1 MKWWP
6 GTLGKIAT
14 HATVYAQ
21 LIIDNKSYGLHVFL
35 VQIRDQNGRPLPG
48 IECGDLGTKMGDH
61 GNDTGYMRMK
71 NVRIPREHMLAKGAI
86 VTPEGKYYKTK
97 AKMENPVM
105 HYATMMGARAGMMAA
120 AGGILAAGATIAARY
135 SAVRLQGF
143 QDTSTSDFQAP
154 ELKVLDY
161 QVQRY
166 RVLKQVA
173 MSYAMLLT
181 GNWLTDK
188 VQVLTQGLD
197 AKDVIESLPEIHS
210 SAAGLKAL
218 STVLTLAGLE
228 DLRKCCG
235 GNG

>member
-1 MKWWP
+1 
-6 GTLGKIAT
+6 
-14 HATVYAQ
+14 
-21 LIIDNKSYGLHVFL
+21 
-35 VQIRDQNGRPLPG
+35 
-48 IECGDLGTKMGDH
+48 
-61 GNDTGYMRMK
+61 
-71 NVRIPREHMLAKGAI
+71 
-86 VTPEGKYYKTK
+86 
-97 AKMENPVM
+97 
-105 HYATMMGARAGMMAA
+105 MMGARAGMMAA

-135 SAVRLQGF
+135 SVVRVQGF
-143 QDTSTSDFQAP
+143 QETSTSDFRAP
-154 ELKVLDY
+154 EMKIMDY

-173 MSYAMLLT
+173 LSYAMFLT

-197 AKDVIESLPEIHS
+197 NKEVIDSLPEIHS

-218 STVLTLAGLE
+218 STIATLAGLE